1 MLGQK
6 LCRCPRCARVVEKK
20 TISGRGLALYVS
32 AWAVTAP
39 FMILAGFLGPGS
51 VVLGPLAGIVG
62 LAAIGPAH
70 HEAFPAPVCSE
81 CGASLD
87 TARPAQQGGALS
99 VELAR

>member
-6 LCRCPRCARVVEKK
+6 LCTCPRCAHVVEKK
-20 TISGRGLALYVS
+20 TVSGKGLALYVS

-70 HEAFPAPVCSE
+70 HEAFPAPVCAR

-87 TARPAQQGGALS
+87 TAKPAPRGVALAA
-99 VELAR
+99 LPAR